1 MDTKVGTKS
10 QQTRMKILAA
20 AAAVVGR
27 IGYDKASISEITK
40 EAGLSTGLFYYYFPN
55 REELLN
61 QLLPSMGEEMIEFIA
76 KRVRSIPMGI
86 EREVAG
92 FVAYFDFLAVEPA
105 FYRVLSE
112 AQVYTPAAYERHF
125 RRIVDNYVHA
135 LNQQKKAGFLSA
147 PEADLLPLVYS
158 LVGIRN
164 SMTQLLAL
172 SDPTLKSRPR
182 NFVRIYRGFL
192 SSGIFAS

>member
-1 MDTKVGTKS
+1 MDTKVSTKS

-20 AAAVVGR
+20 AASVVGR
-27 IGYDKASISEITK
+27 IGYDKASISEITG

-61 QLLPSMGEEMIEFIA
+61 QLLPSMGDEMIEFIA
-76 KRVRSIPMGI
+76 KRVRPLKMGI
-86 EREVAG
+86 EREVAA
-92 FVAYFDFLAVEPA
+92 FVAYFDFLAVQPA

-125 RRIVDNYVHA
+125 RRIVDNYVQA
-135 LNQQKKAGFLSA
+135 LKQQKKAGFIAA

-158 LVGIRN
+158 LIGIRN
-164 SMTQLLAL
+164 SMTQLLAET
-172 SDPTLKSRPR
+172 DPALKNRPR
-182 NFVRIYRGFL
+182 NFVRVYRGFL
-192 SSGIFAS
+192 SNGVFAS